1 LVSKLIA
8 DDKTQAITEANG
20 QSPKPGGISWPK
32 IARRIRV
39 PLSFVFAIA
48 YVWVAAPTVL
58 SLAVGMPIAAVGLA
72 LRAAAAGHV
81 RKDRELTTSG
91 PYAYTRNPLY
101 LGSLLIGVGFA
112 IAARNAWIIV
122 ALLALL
128 FAIYW
133 PLILAEE
140 RYLRSNFSGYDE
152 YASRVPRMF
161 PRVRGLRGEVSGNNN
176 QFSRDLYLRHREY
189 RAVFGA
195 IVVCAIL
202 IAKMLL
208 LRGPHWLW
216 VAPGK

>member
-1 LVSKLIA
+1 MI
-8 DDKTQAITEANG
+8 DDRRPKTDDPQRITW
-20 QSPKPGGISWPK
+20 SR

-48 YVWVAAPTVL
+48 YLWLAAPTWL

-91 PYAYTRNPLY
+91 PYGYTRNPLY

-112 IAARNAWIIV
+112 IAARNVWIII

-128 FAIYW
+128 VAIYW

-140 RYLRSNFSGYDE
+140 RYLRTNFPGYDE

-161 PRVRGLRGEVSGNNN
+161 PRITGLNKQVPQNTN

-189 RAVFGA
+189 RAIFGA
-195 IVVCAIL
+195 LAVCAIL
-202 IAKMLL
+202 IAKMF
-208 LRGPHWLW
+208 LRGRM
-216 VAPGK
+216 